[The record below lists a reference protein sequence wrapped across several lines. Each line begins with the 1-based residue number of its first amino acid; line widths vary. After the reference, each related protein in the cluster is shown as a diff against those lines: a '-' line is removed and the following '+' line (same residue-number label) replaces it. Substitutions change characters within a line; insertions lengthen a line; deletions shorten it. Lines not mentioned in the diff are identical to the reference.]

1 MRSNSM
7 NQTDNQLFSDADNQ
21 LILQYGLMLLAGL
34 ILLKIILNSL
44 QSLSILLLPLAY
56 IYAIQTCPTTA
67 SFDAKRELKRVL
79 RGAHLPEEQQ
89 PQGFFERGINRLAAT
104 IGTELATSLGYELS
118 VDDYFGAVKV
128 SWVRVP
134 VAGMDFYWVGV
145 FGEFISHVLVV
156 TSHWCMGYN

>member
-1 MRSNSM
+1 V
-7 NQTDNQLFSDADNQ
+7 
-21 LILQYGLMLLAGL
+21 
-34 ILLKIILNSL
+34 
-44 QSLSILLLPLAY
+44 Y

-89 PQGFFERGINRLAAT
+89 PQGFFERGINRLAAS

-145 FGEFISHVLVV
+145 FGELIGNIIVYVAVLV
-156 TSHWCMGYN
+156 SL